1 MNPHTDWPDEREEDQ
16 LLTQLYSRDPT
27 AREAIAARFLP
38 LLIRSLARTFSDIES
53 ELRDTAAEDAIL
65 AFVQRPDG
73 FDAVRSRLGSY
84 LRMAARRDLLNT
96 LERERRARRGIPLN
110 SVEEP
115 PDHRNETCDD
125 QFTWNHPAL
134 TAEVA
139 AFDTDEKIALDL
151 MRNGVRRTDTFVA
164 RLGLGH
170 LSVQEQVLVI
180 KRLKD
185 RVKRRLTRA
194 LGGLQ

>member
-1 MNPHTDWPDEREEDQ
+1 MNPPTGWPDETEEEQ
-16 LLTQLYSRDPT
+16 LVTQLRSHDPT
-27 AREAIAARFLP
+27 AREALAVRFLP
-38 LLIRSLARTFSDIES
+38 LLIQFLARTLSDIEP

-65 AFVQRPDG
+65 AFVQHPDG
-73 FDAVRSRLGSY
+73 FDATRARLGAY
-84 LRMAARRDLLNT
+84 LRMAARRDLLNA
-96 LERERRARRGIPLN
+96 LERERRARRGIPLG

-115 PDHRNETCDD
+115 TDHRNETCADE
-125 QFTWNHPAL
+125 FAWNHPVLA
-134 TAEVA
+134 AEVA
-139 AFDTDEKIALDL
+139 ALNADEKVTLDL
-151 MRNGVRRTDTFVA
+151 MRSGVRRTDTFVA

-170 LSVQEQVLVI
+170 LSVQEQVLAI